1 MRLCA
6 LHELPDGTARG
17 FDPRRTGQDTMF
29 VVREGDA
36 LHAWADACP
45 HHGTP
50 MAWAQLRGRHQSWQ
64 CHLSRRADVPSA
76 LQAFEDRRWE
86 RCRMVVENSSRLC
99 QIEIEDGSMDEHAQI
114 MRDSLMALAQPI

>member
-17 FDPRRTGQDTMF
+17 FDPRRTGQDS
-29 VVREGDA
+29 G
-36 LHAWADACP
+36 
-45 HHGTP
+45 
-50 MAWAQLRGRHQSWQ
+50 
-64 CHLSRRADVPSA
+64 
-76 LQAFEDRRWE
+76 
-86 RCRMVVENSSRLC
+86 RLC